1 MASALPRSLPA
12 FSPAAREHTR
22 CRARQRVE
30 LSIARRRSR
39 GHSSHTCRRFL
50 RPAGRLPPRF
60 PPGAR
65 QSCCAIPG
73 GGTNPRRG
81 WNPPGRAR
89 HPLIRPLEL
98 RAPLRAQLGCHGCS
112 VQGRL
117 SRHGE
122 AFRPEFDR
130 GVTCLHSSIDPLAQR
145 PPTPVP
151 GPPSAW
157 FALYRFAFKK
167 TSKSIVESSLLSRAE
182 RIWLVRMH
190 RTTNILLVAD

>member
-1 MASALPRSLPA
+1 MASALTRSPQT
-12 FSPAAREHTR
+12 FSPAVREHNR

-30 LSIARRRSR
+30 LPVARRRSR

-50 RPAGRLPPRF
+50 RPGGRLLPRF
-60 PPGAR
+60 LQGAR
-65 QSCCAIPG
+65 QSCCATPG
-73 GGTNPRRG
+73 GGTNPTRG

-98 RAPLRAQLGCHGCS
+98 RAPLRAQIECLGCS

-122 AFRPEFDR
+122 SFRPEFDR
-130 GVTCLHSSIDPLAQR
+130 AVTCLHSSIDPLAQR

-151 GPPSAW
+151 GPQSAW

-167 TSKSIVESSLLSRAE
+167 TSKSIVESSLLSRAKQ
-182 RIWLVRMH
+182 IWLVRMH
-190 RTTNILLVAD
+190 RTANILLVAD

>member
-1 MASALPRSLPA
+1 MAPALPRSPPA
-12 FSPAAREHTR
+12 FSPAAREHNR

-30 LSIARRRSR
+30 LPVARRRSR
-39 GHSSHTCRRFL
+39 GHSSHTCRRFP
-50 RPAGRLPPRF
+50 RPAGRLLAQF
-60 PPGAR
+60 LQGAR
-65 QSCCAIPG
+65 QSCSAIPE
-73 GGTNPRRG
+73 GGTNPMRG
-81 WNPPGRAR
+81 WNPPGHAR
-89 HPLIRPLEL
+89 RPLIRPLEL
-98 RAPLRAQLGCHGCS
+98 RAPFRAQIECLGCS
-112 VQGRL
+112 VQVRL

-130 GVTCLHSSIDPLAQR
+130 AVTCLHSSVDPLAQR

-182 RIWLVRMH
+182 RIWLVPMH
-190 RTTNILLVAD
+190 RTANTLLAAD